1 MPETFAGAG
10 TPFSW
15 PIPGAA
21 PTPRDVVATD
31 GTSRLYRF
39 RGQARPNK
47 GGGRRLPLLLVP
59 SMINRWYVLDL
70 REGASLAAAL
80 SADLDVF
87 CLDWGVPEDED
98 RHRTWD
104 DVIAR
109 LERAMRRVLRASG
122 EERLGVLGYC
132 MGGTLSA
139 IAAARNP
146 DKVAALGNLAGPID
160 FSKGGLLAELVAPSH
175 FDAAAV
181 ASAGNVS
188 PGQMQAGFLALRPT
202 STLAK
207 LVGYA
212 DRKDDPAFREGFS
225 SLETWAS
232 DNIPFP
238 AAAYVTYIRELYQEN
253 RLLRGE
259 HAVLG
264 RRVRLEDI
272 TCPVLAI
279 VADKDAICPPEA
291 ATALTD
297 AARSEDTKVLRVPGG
312 HVGAVVG
319 SKASSVLYPAIRQ
332 WFTEKLCDSI
342 N

>member
-1 MPETFAGAG
+1 
-10 TPFSW
+10 
-15 PIPGAA
+15 
-21 PTPRDVVATD
+21 
-31 GTSRLYRF
+31 
-39 RGQARPNK
+39 
-47 GGGRRLPLLLVP
+47 LLVP

-80 SADLDVF
+80 CSPQPLAQGLDVF

-109 LERAMRRVLRASG
+109 LERAMRRVLRETGAD
-122 EERLGVLGYC
+122 RLGVLGYC
-132 MGGTLSA
+132 MGGTLAA
-139 IAAARNP
+139 IATARNP
-146 DKVAALGNLAGPID
+146 DKVAALANLAGPID
-160 FSKGGLLAELVAPSH
+160 FSQGGLLAELVAPSH

-181 ASAGNVS
+181 ASAGNVAPS
-188 PGQMQAGFLALRPT
+188 QMQSGFSALRPT
-202 STLAK
+202 SALAK

-212 DRKDDPAFREGFS
+212 DRKDDAAFREGFR

-264 RRVRLEDI
+264 RRALLEDI

-279 VADKDAICPPEA
+279 VADKDTICPPDA
-291 ATALTD
+291 ATALIG
-297 AARSEDTKVLRVPGG
+297 ASRSKDTKVLRVPGG

-319 SKASSVLYPAIRQ
+319 SKAAAVLYPAIRQ

>member
-10 TPFSW
+10 TPLSW
-15 PIPGAA
+15 PISAA

-31 GTSRLYRF
+31 GTARLYRF
-39 RGQARPNK
+39 RGPAGRPR
-47 GGGRRLPLLLVP
+47 GLPLLLVP

-70 REGASLAAAL
+70 REGASLASAL
-80 SADLDVF
+80 TEGLDVF

-98 RHRTWD
+98 RHRSWD

-109 LERAMRRVLRASG
+109 LERMMRRTMREAG
-122 EERLGVLGYC
+122 AERLGVLGYC

-146 DKVAALGNLAGPID
+146 DKVAALANLAGPID
-160 FSKGGLLAELVAPSH
+160 FSKGGLLAELVAPAH

-181 ASAGNVS
+181 AAAGNVS

-207 LVGYA
+207 WVGWT
-212 DRKDDPAFREGFS
+212 DRKDDPAFREGFT

-253 RLLRGE
+253 RLVRGE

-264 RRVRLEDI
+264 RRVRLEDV
-272 TCPVLAI
+272 TCPVLSI
-279 VADKDAICPPEA
+279 VADKDTICPP
-291 ATALTD
+291 D
-297 AARSEDTKVLRVPGG
+297 AAIALCDRSGSKDTKVLRVPGG

-319 SKASSVLYPAIRQ
+319 GKASSVLYPAIRQ